1 MDQPVFIGRR
11 TELGRLDAFL
21 DLALAGQGQV
31 VFVTGE
37 AGAGKTALISEFTR
51 RAQREHAD
59 LVMAIGDCNAQTGF
73 GDPYLPFREIL
84 GLLTGDVDAKLAEG
98 AISTENADRLRDF
111 VRVSGEALL
120 DLGPELIG
128 VFVPGIGLA
137 AKAASFAAG
146 KVGWLDRL
154 EKLTSRDASANN
166 GSTEASTV
174 ASTAASQIGAAGPEQ
189 GHIFEQFTNVMR
201 ALAAQR
207 PLILVVDDLQ
217 WADQASLNLLFHLG
231 RRITD
236 GRVLVIG
243 AYRPA
248 EVALGR
254 QGPDGRAERHPLERV
269 INELKRY
276 YGDIELALESSR
288 QAQDPDEVY
297 EFVSDYIDRVFAPHR
312 LDREFKQLV
321 VERTE
326 GHPLFLVE
334 LLHDMVERGWLAQ
347 DDSGMWYQ
355 AQTLE
360 FDDLPARVEAVIHE
374 RIDRLENQLREIL
387 TTASIEGEDFTAQV
401 VAQVQQVGERELLPR
416 LSREL
421 DKQHQLIG
429 ERGIERLNGQRLFLY
444 RFRHTLFQRHLYNDL
459 SSVERT
465 ILHEEVGLCLEEL
478 YAGRLEEIAVQLA
491 RHFTEAYRYDRAFRY
506 LVMAGS
512 AAQAAYANHE
522 AIAHYMRALTL
533 EDEAD
538 TEPDEVAYVHE
549 RLGKVYA
556 LTGQYALAVDHYRA
570 ALEGTQGAASRAAI
584 LRKQGRAFEQWGKYD
599 EAVAAFEAGLAEM
612 RGQLDAAEAA
622 RIYTGLG
629 LVYYRRG
636 ELDNALDLAMLAQQ
650 LAGSLDDVQSVAQ
663 ASNNLGVVH
672 ISRGEFA
679 SAQEALERSR
689 TIWEQAENN
698 YGLAAV
704 HNNLGLLYHKQE
716 VWQRALEHY
725 KTSLALGERIG
736 NRHGLARTYDNLGQ
750 VYMALGEREE
760 AMACLEQAVAVLA
773 DIGLDGKEIYP
784 EMWQSG
790 AW

>member
-1 MDQPVFIGRR
+1 MDQLVFVGRR
-11 TELGRLDAFL
+11 TELRRLEGFL
-21 DLALAGQGQV
+21 ERVLAGEGQV
-31 VFVTGE
+31 VLITGE
-37 AGAGKTALISEFTR
+37 AGAGKTALVAEFAR
-51 RAQREHAD
+51 QAQREYPD
-59 LVMAIGDCNAQTGF
+59 LVMAIGDCNAQTGL

-84 GLLTGDVDAKLAEG
+84 ALLTGDVDAKLAEG
-98 AISTENADRLRDF
+98 AITAENANRLREF

-137 AKAASFAAG
+137 AKAGAFAAG
-146 KVGWLDRL
+146 KVGWLDKLERL
-154 EKLTSRDASANN
+154 TDRDADEYTSA
-166 GSTEASTV
+166 
-174 ASTAASQIGAAGPEQ
+174 AASKIGTAGPEQ
-189 GHIFEQFTNVMR
+189 SHIFEQFTNVVR

-217 WADQASLNLLFHLG
+217 WADLASLNLLFHLG
-231 RRITD
+231 RRIAD
-236 GRVLVIG
+236 SRVLIIG

-254 QGPDGRAERHPLERV
+254 RGPDGGIDRHPLERV

-276 YGDIELALESSR
+276 YGDLELALESSA
-288 QAQDPDEVY
+288 QAQDSHEID
-297 EFVSDYIDRVFAPHR
+297 EFVSDYIDQVFAPHQ
-312 LDREFKQLV
+312 LDQGFKQLV

-334 LLHDMVERGWLAQ
+334 LLHDMAERGWLAQ
-347 DDSGMWYQ
+347 DDDGAWYQ

-360 FDDLPARVEAVIHE
+360 FDDLPARVEAVIQE

-401 VAQVQQVGERELLPR
+401 VARVQQVGERELLPR

-421 DKQHQLIG
+421 DKRHQLIG
-429 ERGIERLNGQRLFLY
+429 ERGVERFNGQRLFLY

-459 SSVERT
+459 TSAERM

-478 YAGRLEEIAVQLA
+478 YAGRLEEVAIQLA
-491 RHFTEAYRYDRAFRY
+491 RHFTEAYRYDRAFNY
-506 LVMAGS
+506 LVLAGGV
-512 AAQAAYANHE
+512 AQAAYANHE

-533 EDEAD
+533 DDEAD
-538 TEPDEVAYVHE
+538 TGPSERAYVHE
-549 RLGKVYA
+549 RLGEVFA
-556 LTGQYALAVDHYRA
+556 LTGQYALAVEHYRE

-584 LRKQGRAFEQWGKYD
+584 YRKLGRAFEQWGKYQD
-599 EAVAAFEAGLAEM
+599 AVAAFEAGLAEM

-629 LVYYRRG
+629 LVYYRWG
-636 ELDNALDLAMLAQQ
+636 EVDNALELAMLAQQ
-650 LAGSLDDVQSVAQ
+650 IAGSLNDMPGVAQ
-663 ASNNLGVVH
+663 ACNNLGVVH
-672 ISRGEFA
+672 IGRGEFA
-679 SAQEALERSR
+679 LAEEALERSR
-689 TIWEQAENN
+689 AIWEQTENN
-698 YGLAAV
+698 YGLATV
-704 HNNLGLLYHKQE
+704 HNNLGLLYQKQDA
-716 VWQRALEHY
+716 WQRAVEHY
-725 KTSLALGERIG
+725 RESLALCERIG

-773 DIGLDGKEIYP
+773 DIGLDDSEVYP